1 MGLTPEYRLLANQAD
16 ITNTIRRR
24 LVSLRYTDEAGLD
37 SDMLEIVLTDH
48 EPERP
53 IDIPPTGAE
62 LELFL
67 GYDGAAERIGL
78 FVADEVELAGWPG
91 QMTIRARAAPF
102 DTSKAGKTSL
112 QTQKTRSW
120 DAGKTIGD
128 VVKTIAAEHGLEP
141 AVADL
146 LASIALPHLAQTDE
160 SDINFLSRVARRY
173 DAVIKPAGGKLVLA
187 KVGTSKT
194 VTGQSM
200 PTVTL
205 APGDVTS
212 WRMSVSKR
220 EKSGTVVACWH
231 DTQAAKRHEVQ
242 VGTGDPVT
250 RLKMYYPNQ
259 DLARSAAQAEIQKR
273 ERGTV
278 SVSVTLPGRTD
289 LVAEG
294 RLVLRGFRPGVNG
307 EWSIKRTEHT
317 LSGGGYVTS
326 VEAETPNSG
335 GTQPVEDVAD

>member
-1 MGLTPEYRLLANQAD
+1 MGLKPDYRLLANQAD

-24 LVSLRYTDEAGLD
+24 FISLRYTDEAGID
-37 SDMLEIVLTDH
+37 SDVLEIVLADH

-53 IDIPPTGAE
+53 IEIPPTGAE

-67 GYDGAAERIGL
+67 GYDGASERIGL
-78 FVADEVELAGWPG
+78 FVADEVELSGWPG

-102 DTSKAGKTSL
+102 EASKRGLSSL

-120 DAGKTIGD
+120 DAGKLLGD
-128 VVKTIAAEHGLEP
+128 VVKTIASEHGLDP
-141 AVADL
+141 AVAEVL
-146 LASIALPHLAQTDE
+146 TEIALPHLAQTDE
-160 SDINFLSRVARRY
+160 SDINFLTRIARRY
-173 DAVIKPAGGKLVLA
+173 DSVVKPADGKLVLA
-187 KVGTSKT
+187 KTGTAKT
-194 VTGQSM
+194 VSGQSM

-205 APGDVTS
+205 TPADVTS
-212 WRMSVSKR
+212 WRVSITKR
-220 EKSGTVVACWH
+220 ETSGCVVACWH
-231 DTQAAKRHEVQ
+231 ETDAAKRHEVK
-242 VGTGDPVT
+242 VGDGEPVT

-278 SVSVTLPGRTD
+278 SVNVTLPGRTD

-294 RLVLRGFRPGVNG
+294 RLVLRGFRSGVDG
-307 EWSIKRTEHT
+307 EWSIKRAEHN
-317 LSGGGYVTS
+317 LSGSGYTTS

-335 GTQPVEDVAD
+335 DVPPVEDVAD

>member
-1 MGLTPEYRLLANQAD
+1 MGLKPEYRLLANQAD

-37 SDMLEIVLTDH
+37 SDVLEIVLADN

-78 FVADEVELAGWPG
+78 FVADEVELSGWPG

-102 DTSKAGKTSL
+102 EASRGGFGQL

-120 DAGKTIGD
+120 DVGKTLGD

-141 AVADL
+141 AVADV
-146 LASIALPHLAQTDE
+146 LASITLPHLAQTDE
-160 SDINFLSRVARRY
+160 SDINFLTRIARRY
-173 DAVIKPAGGKLVLA
+173 DAVVKPAAGKLVLA
-187 KVGTSKT
+187 KVGTAKAVS
-194 VTGQSM
+194 GQSM
-200 PTVTL
+200 PAVTL
-205 APGDVTS
+205 TPAEVTS
-212 WRMSVSKR
+212 WRMSLAKR
-220 EKSGTVVACWH
+220 QKSGTVVACWH
-231 DTQAAKRHEVQ
+231 DTDAANRHEVR
-242 VGTGDPVT
+242 VGTGEPVT
-250 RLKMYYPNQ
+250 RLRMYYPNQ

-294 RLVLRGFRPGVNG
+294 RLVLQGFRDGVNG
-307 EWSIKRTEHT
+307 EWSIKRAEHT
-317 LSGGGYVTS
+317 LSGSGYVTS

-335 GTQPVEDVAD
+335 ATQPVEDVAD

>member
-1 MGLTPEYRLLANQAD
+1 MGLTPVYRLLANAQD

-24 LVSLRYTDEAGLD
+24 FISLRYTDEAGLE
-37 SDMLEIVLTDH
+37 SDVLEIVLADA
-48 EPERP
+48 EPDRP
-53 IDIPPTGAE
+53 IEIPPTGAE

-67 GYDGAAERIGL
+67 GYDGQPERIGL
-78 FVADEVELAGWPG
+78 FVADEVELSGWPG

-102 DTSKAGKTSL
+102 DASKRGLSSL

-120 DAGKTIGD
+120 DVGKTLGD
-128 VVKTIAAEHGLEP
+128 VAKTIAAEHGLEP
-141 AVADL
+141 AIAGA
-146 LASIALPHLAQTDE
+146 LASITLPHLAQTDE
-160 SDINFLSRVARRY
+160 SDINFLTRIARRY
-173 DAVIKPAGGKLVLA
+173 DAVVKPAGGKLVLA
-187 KVGTSKT
+187 KTGTAKT
-194 VTGQSM
+194 VSGQAM

-205 APGDVTS
+205 VPGDVTS
-212 WRMSVSKR
+212 WRMSMSKR
-220 EKSGTVVACWH
+220 EKSGCIIACWH
-231 DTQAAKRHEVQ
+231 ETDAAKRHEVK
-242 VGTGDPVT
+242 VGDGEPVT

-259 DLARSAAQAEIQKR
+259 DLARSAAESEIRKR

-307 EWSIKRTEHT
+307 EWSIKRAEHN
-317 LSGGGYVTS
+317 LSSSGYVTS

-335 GTQPVEDVAD
+335 ATQPVEDVAD